1 VHPLGERELWIHAVT
16 QAGVADAGGALEVC
30 ALTVVARTAM
40 YTAAGSFTLAS
51 IIESR

>member
-1 VHPLGERELWIHAVT
+1 VHELGERELWIHAAT

-30 ALTVVARTAM
+30 ALAAVARIAI

-51 IIESR
+51 IIVSR